1 MGNKTSTGKIPL
13 KEELSKNDKNI
24 IINIEQQT
32 INKLSKQN
40 TIKDNHEIGRLN
52 TNIKNNDQN
61 DDKDQISQFELF
73 SLKFNPKNYLP
84 NKNEYKQK
92 KNKK

>member
-32 INKLSKQN
+32 INKFSKQN

-52 TNIKNNDQN
+52 TNIKN
-61 DDKDQISQFELF
+61 SEV
-73 SLKFNPKNYLP
+73 KN
-84 NKNEYKQK
+84 NEEYIT
-92 KNKK
+92 NSWL